1 VTYPQVASLGCCFIP
16 ALQAAQSSAVWAEL
30 VCKKTLT
37 LDFPN
42 LDYIFISVNH
52 SNTHW
57 ALISVSIKEK
67 IIRYYD
73 SLKWNDRGIMKLVQD
88 HLTSISLNPDK
99 EEWRT
104 EICSELPIQTN
115 TFDCGV
121 FLCQYAYCIASGK
134 SFNYLTEN
142 TRNLRQLMH
151 NEFLEGKV
159 REGNSTEE
167 KPLDKGKSEAR
178 KVSLENECVE
188 RKGVLISNEVSAAT
202 ILETNCHSTSHKRKA
217 HILNSHVPSKK
228 TKKIVKVNAGYPLLL
243 APNVAQQEAIRREKA
258 TKVTVLRRKLLRK
271 EETIKNLKKELQL
284 SKEREINLQKKLA
297 NHIKVEDRAADGE
310 VGATFLI
317 NQVRHE

>member
-1 VTYPQVASLGCCFIP
+1 MIYPQVASLGYCFIP
-16 ALQAAQSSAVWAEL
+16 ALQAAQSSAVGL
-30 VCKKTLT
+30 NCKKTLT

-42 LDYIFISVNH
+42 LDYIFIPVNH

-67 IIRYYD
+67 IRYYDSLKRYYD
-73 SLKWNDRGIMKLVQD
+73 SLKWNYRGIMKLVQD
-88 HLTSISLNPDK
+88 HLTSISLNSDK

-188 RKGVLISNEVSAAT
+188 RKGVSV
-202 ILETNCHSTSHKRKA
+202 CKF
-217 HILNSHVPSKK
+217 
-228 TKKIVKVNAGYPLLL
+228 LL
-243 APNVAQQEAIRREKA
+243 QQFWKQIA
-258 TKVTVLRRKLLRK
+258 TVLL
-271 EETIKNLKKELQL
+271 I
-284 SKEREINLQKKLA
+284 KERRIYPTLMCLP
-297 NHIKVEDRAADGE
+297 RR
-310 VGATFLI
+310 L
-317 NQVRHE
+317 RRS